1 MEALMKSRVLHYRS
15 VALILLV
22 PVLIACFSRASAG
35 SKLEDILRQQSVV
48 NVSGYIQPMADL
60 FGANMN
66 AGLYNS
72 ADVPETG
79 FHIALDIV
87 GMVSMVSDDQKSYT
101 AQSPANFTPSAFK
114 TATIFG
120 DKGTTVTDAN
130 NPGLSYKG
138 SDGIISA
145 TIFPLAVPQL
155 TVGSIFGTE
164 ASLRF
169 ITTPSIGDD
178 KFPKTTLFGIGARH
192 NIARYIPDLGFDVS
206 ANIFYNKF
214 TVGDIIDFNSIAFG
228 AAAGKSFSILSV
240 YGGLQYEK
248 SSMNL
253 KFTSAN
259 ATSSS
264 PVVDMSLDGAN
275 SFRFL
280 AGLRLQLSIFRIF
293 ANANFGSVTNF
304 AGGIGFGG

>member
-1 MEALMKSRVLHYRS
+1 MKVRFLNCRAVP
-15 VALILLV
+15 AILLALAMV
-22 PVLIACFSRASAG
+22 ATSSQSPAG
-35 SKLEDILRQQSVV
+35 SKLEDILRQQSLS
-48 NVSGYIQPMADL
+48 NVAGYIQPMADS

-79 FHIALDIV
+79 LHFAVDIV

-101 AQSPANFTPSAFK
+101 AQAPANFTPSTFK

-120 DKGTTVTDAN
+120 DKGSTVTDAN

-145 TIFPLAVPQL
+145 TMFPLAVPQL
-155 TVGSIFGTE
+155 TIGSIYGTE
-164 ASLRF
+164 AVIRF

-178 KFPKTTLFGIGARH
+178 KFPKTTLFGIGGRH
-192 NIARYIPDLGFDVS
+192 NIARYVPELGFDIS

-214 TVGDIIDFNSIAFG
+214 TVGDLIDFNSFAIG

-264 PVVDMSLDGAN
+264 AAVDMSLDGAN
-275 SFRFL
+275 NFRFL
-280 AGLRLQLSIFRIF
+280 AGLKLQLAIFRIF

-304 AGGIGFGG
+304 SGGIGFGG